1 MAGVAG
7 KSGRKHGSRNRV
19 SLATEAQ
26 IKELKKAGTDPKDY
40 IIGVMA
46 GTHEF
51 DAIKMRAAETLMEFY
66 YPKLARQEIKGQV
79 DATLTVVLANS
90 LAD

>member
-51 DAIKMRAAETLMEFY
+51 DAIKMRAAENLMDGCRKCSITGMF
-66 YPKLARQEIKGQV
+66 G
-79 DATLTVVLANS
+79 
-90 LAD
+90 